1 MYFSTNLCRFTI
13 ESVSILEAYAYQ
25 IRRQYCGVRAWTYV
39 PGVRASLDL
48 VLSVLYLVLS
58 AYWGTMSEK
67 DCQKIMAHAVD
78 LTS

>member
-1 MYFSTNLCRFTI
+1 M
-13 ESVSILEAYAYQ
+13 
-25 IRRQYCGVRAWTYV
+25 
-39 PGVRASLDL
+39 DL

-58 AYWGTMSEK
+58 AYWGTMSKK